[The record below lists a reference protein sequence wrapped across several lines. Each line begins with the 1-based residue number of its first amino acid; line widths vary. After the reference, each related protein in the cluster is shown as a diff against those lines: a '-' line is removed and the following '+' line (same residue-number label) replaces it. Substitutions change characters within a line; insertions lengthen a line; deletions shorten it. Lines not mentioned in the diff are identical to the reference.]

1 MKDEEEDTESC
12 VFWPTK
18 GKPLTYEMFSVTQR
32 REDLICLTNE
42 DVLVVEEYVLEA
54 KQVRTTCQDNLQ
66 FVSHYSVLVM
76 QSFGQHTLLT
86 NVEKAVFF
94 NCSSTADHR
103 ES

>member
-1 MKDEEEDTESC
+1 
-12 VFWPTK
+12 
-18 GKPLTYEMFSVTQR
+18 MFSVTQR

-86 NVEKAVFF
+86 NVEKAVFLLQF
-94 NCSSTADHR
+94 HC
-103 ES
+103 